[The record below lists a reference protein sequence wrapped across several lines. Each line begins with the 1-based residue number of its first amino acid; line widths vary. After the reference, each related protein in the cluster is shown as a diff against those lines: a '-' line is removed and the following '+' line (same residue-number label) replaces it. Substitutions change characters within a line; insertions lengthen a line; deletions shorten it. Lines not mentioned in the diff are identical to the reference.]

1 MDDVVLKIEKANLG
15 RVDKNVNLS
24 KHTTYR
30 VGGVAKAFVY
40 PKNVSSLITLLKIL
54 NMNNV
59 KYKILGNGSNL
70 LFSDDD
76 FDGII
81 IKLDEFNDVS
91 FLSNNRIRVGAGF
104 SLMKLSLMAAKK
116 GLAGLEFAAGIPGTI
131 GGAIF
136 MNAGAYK
143 SDMGYVVQQVKV
155 LTPDFRVI
163 TLENREMDFHY
174 RTSYLQKNPKYI
186 CLEVV
191 LKLAKGEREVI
202 EEVIKERRKRRME
215 SQPLEYP
222 SAGSVFRN
230 PEGYYA
236 GQLIE
241 ELGYKGHRNGGA
253 MVSSKHANFIIN
265 YDHATGREIRD
276 LILEVHDKVLEKHG
290 IDMKIEQEFVNW
302 E

>member
-191 LKLAKGEREVI
+191 LKLAKGEREAI

>member
-191 LKLAKGEREVI
+191 LKLAKGEREAI
-202 EEVIKERRKRRME
+202 EEVIKERRNRRME